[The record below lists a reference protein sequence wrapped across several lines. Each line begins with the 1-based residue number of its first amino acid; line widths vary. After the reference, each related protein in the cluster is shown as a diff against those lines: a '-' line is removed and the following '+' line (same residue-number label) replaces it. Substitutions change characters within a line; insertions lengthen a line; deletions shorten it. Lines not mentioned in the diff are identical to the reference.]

1 MMEWIMNVPSNV
13 IFVRGNHGE
22 EFAAAIDIMKS
33 ICKFVWRMRRYFMSA
48 LFMFDSMA
56 EATQDSKTR
65 LLVYIL
71 C

>member
-1 MMEWIMNVPSNV
+1 MKAPSNV
-13 IFVRGNHGE
+13 IFVRGNQGE
-22 EFAAAIDIMKS
+22 EFAAAIDI
-33 ICKFVWRMRRYFMSA
+33 MSA

>member
-1 MMEWIMNVPSNV
+1 MMEWIKNVPSNV
-13 IFVRGNHGE
+13 IFVRENHDE
-22 EFAAAIDIMKS
+22 EFMKS

>member
-1 MMEWIMNVPSNV
+1 MMEWIMKAPSNV

-22 EFAAAIDIMKS
+22 EFAAAIDI
-33 ICKFVWRMRRYFMSA
+33 MSA

>member
-1 MMEWIMNVPSNV
+1 MIEWIMDVPSNV

-22 EFAAAIDIMKS
+22 EFMKS
-33 ICKFVWRMRRYFMSA
+33 ICVFVWGMRRYFMSA

-56 EATQDSKTR
+56 EVTQDSKTR

-71 C
+71 

>member
-1 MMEWIMNVPSNV
+1 MNNAPSNV
-13 IFVRGNHGE
+13 IFVRGNHDE
-22 EFAAAIDIMKS
+22 EFMKS
-33 ICKFVWRMRRYFMSA
+33 ICVFVWGMRRYFMSA